1 MRGMKVFSAV
11 MAALMFAGCGGDAG
25 MAHQREDAGIPGV
38 LASAVGADCEKFRAG
53 HRGPAHA

>member
-25 MAHQREDAGIPGV
+25 MAHQREDAGIPGCSH
-38 LASAVGADCEKFRAG
+38 LPSGPIAKSS
-53 HRGPAHA
+53 GPAHA